1 METTFQVGDV
11 VAFKANKEIRLVISG
26 IGKDGFALLRYFD
39 SNSNEFKKV
48 EMPLVCFEKAE
59 EKKNS

>member
-39 SNSNEFKKV
+39 NTTNEFKKV
-48 EMPLVCFEKAE
+48 EMPLVCFVKIDA
-59 EKKNS
+59 